1 MTESV
6 ELWKQREE
14 IVNLEY
20 EELKD
25 RASALQQELHGEVER
40 MLEDVIKFKL
50 HIQNSLEEYE
60 QFVADEV
67 EQEVEEQ
74 ELADAGAVF
83 EE

>member
-25 RASALQQELHGEVER
+25 RASALQQELHGKVEK
-40 MLEDVIKFKL
+40 MLEDVIGFKL
-50 HIQNSLEEYE
+50 HIQDKLEGYE
-60 QFVADEV
+60 QLVAE
-67 EQEVEEQ
+67 EIERQEQ
-74 ELADAGAVF
+74 ELIEAGAF
-83 EE
+83 EEE